1 MVQDRDWPCWEIMKC
16 NPENAK
22 QCPAYN
28 SSSPCWEVMRK
39 IDAYSFNICRDCIVY
54 VIKQKDSI
62 FTMEEIRDIMQ
73 QKGVGISQG
82 VQCPQ
87 YNMSA
92 GNENFLENN

>member
-1 MVQDRDWPCWEIMKC
+1 MSNNKDWPCWEIMKC

-28 SSSPCWEVMRK
+28 PCWEVMRK

-62 FTMEEIRDIMQ
+62 FSKEEIMDIMH
-73 QKGVGISQG
+73 QKGVDVQG

-87 YNMSA
+87 YKTST
-92 GNENFLENN
+92 EERFVENN